1 SSLSDEVADLRVE
14 DDRRES
20 KGFTLIEILVATSI
34 FVGVV
39 VIAIG
44 SFSASTGVQRRT
56 ENIREVG
63 QTGRYALEKISR
75 DIRIAKGG
83 GTYRRGLNN
92 DSVEGFFILADNNRL
107 IDSDLNSQATQGHKL
122 VIFLTDPDNTVSANI
137 YRRSSTGVLQV
148 QTIRNATLIDA
159 DDDIDDDAAYTD
171 IIDGT
176 KVNIAN
182 TNDFSINGYR
192 PPQDNPARQPYLVIN
207 LAIQSRN
214 LARSVSGAQYDKVSL
229 KTTVDWRSYE

>member
-1 SSLSDEVADLRVE
+1 MIKKPKLNR
-14 DDRRES
+14 
-20 KGFTLIEILVATSI
+20 GFTLIEILVATSI

-56 ENIREVG
+56 ENIRDVG
-63 QTGRYALEKISR
+63 QSGRYALEKISR

-83 GTYRRGLNN
+83 GTYRRGPND
-92 DSVEGFFILADNNRL
+92 DSVEGFFILADDNRL

-122 VIFLTDPDNTVSANI
+122 VIFLTDPDNTVSVNI

-148 QTIRNATLIDA
+148 QTIRNATLINA
-159 DDDIDDDAAYTD
+159 DDIDDDAAYTD

-176 KVNIAN
+176 KVNIVN

-207 LAIQSRN
+207 LAIQSKN
-214 LARSVSGAQYDKVSL
+214 LARSVSGAQYVKVSL